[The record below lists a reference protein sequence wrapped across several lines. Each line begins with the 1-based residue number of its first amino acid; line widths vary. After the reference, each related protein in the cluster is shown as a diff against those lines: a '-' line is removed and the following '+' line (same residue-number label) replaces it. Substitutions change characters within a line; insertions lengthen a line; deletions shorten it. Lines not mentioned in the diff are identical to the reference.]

1 MSFEK
6 KFQRFD
12 EDSARKRAEEM
23 AAELAG
29 GNASEA
35 KRLRVED
42 GLNVW
47 WVLPKVGSMFAPYLF
62 KYVHY
67 NPFHICGRKDPVPD
81 PNDPDKLIEDR
92 NFRNCYRDSVAWKLW
107 EEAGKPESGPLKD
120 KFKADMPSIQVA
132 VQAVNLTP
140 FFELDSTK
148 TFATPKKALV
158 EQWGDAF
165 VTVLK
170 GGPVPDGMPEE
181 IAKAAQ
187 TGVRVT
193 FLNQNA
199 GKTLRKQHVVKCVEI
214 EDDPFFNPDK
224 YLVQI
229 VRADDDKSF
238 KDAVGRTRK
247 GKSYDIRFT
256 AESKMKAWKLPQG
269 LMDAV
274 VDLAVDVNAIP
285 VEDDSDIPS
294 KVEALHRLTE
304 AELKTYLAE
313 TNHSFTP
320 PKESGEESARS
331 ENAEF
336 SMSNPDA
343 FSSDADSALS
353 VRGRKSLADLRRQ
366 VEED

>member
-23 AAELAG
+23 AADMAG
-29 GNASEA
+29 GNGTEA
-35 KRLRVED
+35 RRLRVED

-47 WVLPKVGSMFAPYLF
+47 WILPKVGSMMAPYLF

-81 PNDPDKLIEDR
+81 PSDPDKLIEDR
-92 NFRNCYRDSVAWKLW
+92 NFRHCMRDSIAWKLY
-107 EEAGKPESGPLKD
+107 EDAGKPDSGPVKD
-120 KFKADMPSIQVA
+120 RFKADMPSIQVA

-140 FFELDSTK
+140 FFEIDSTK
-148 TFATPKKALV
+148 TFAAPKKGLA
-158 EQWGDAF
+158 EQWGEAF
-165 VTVLK
+165 VSILK

-229 VRADDDKSF
+229 VRSDDDKSF
-238 KDAVGRTRK
+238 KDAAGRVRK

-256 AESKMKAWKLPQG
+256 AESKMRSWKLPAG

-274 VDLAVDVNAIP
+274 VDLAVDINDMP
-285 VEDDSDIPS
+285 VEDDTLAS
-294 KVEALHRLTE
+294 KVESLHRLTE
-304 AELKTYLAE
+304 DELKTYLADS
-313 TNHSFTP
+313 NHSFYP
-320 PKESGEESARS
+320 AKEGGGEEISRS
-331 ENAEF
+331 ETPEF
-336 SMSNPDA
+336 SMNNPDA
-343 FSSDADSALS
+343 FSSDAESALS

>member
-12 EDSARKRAEEM
+12 EDLARKRAEEL
-23 AAELAG
+23 AAEMAG
-29 GNASEA
+29 GGEKENR
-35 KRLRVED
+35 RLRVED

-47 WVLPKVGSMFAPYLF
+47 WILPKVGGMIAPYLF

-67 NPFHICGRKDPVPD
+67 NPFHMCGRRDPVPD
-81 PNDPDKLIEDR
+81 PNDPDKLVEDR
-92 NFRNCYRDSVAWKLW
+92 NFRNCYRDATAWKLY
-107 EEAGKPESGPLKD
+107 EEAGKPDSGPAKD
-120 KFKADMPSIQVA
+120 KFKSDMPSLQVA

-148 TFATPKKALV
+148 TFATPKKGLA
-158 EQWGDAF
+158 EKWGDAF
-165 VTVLK
+165 VQVLK
-170 GGPVPDGMPEE
+170 GGPVPEGMPEDLS
-181 IAKAAQ
+181 KAAQ
-187 TGVRVT
+187 GGVSVT

-214 EDDPFFNPDK
+214 EDDPFFSPDK

-229 VRADDDKSF
+229 VRSDDDKSF
-238 KDAVGRTRK
+238 KDAAGRTRK
-247 GKSYDIRFT
+247 GKNYDIRFT
-256 AESKMKAWKLPQG
+256 ADSKMKSWQLPNG

-274 VDLAVDVNAIP
+274 VDLAVDINAIP
-285 VEDDSDIPS
+285 TEESTVSA
-294 KVEALHRLTE
+294 KVEALHRLNE
-304 AELKTYLAE
+304 QELKTYLAE
-313 TNHSFTP
+313 NNHSFSP
-320 PKESGEESARS
+320 SRESGEEPARG
-331 ENAEF
+331 ENSEF

>member
-12 EDSARKRAEEM
+12 EDSARKRAEEL
-23 AAELAG
+23 AAEMAG
-29 GNASEA
+29 GGEKESR
-35 KRLRVED
+35 RLRVED

-47 WVLPKVGSMFAPYLF
+47 WILPKVGSMIAPYLF

-67 NPFHICGRKDPVPD
+67 NPFHMCGRKDPVPD

-92 NFRNCYRDSVAWKLW
+92 NFRNCYRDAVAWKLY
-107 EEAGKPESGPLKD
+107 EEAGKPQMGPAKD
-120 KFKADMPSIQVA
+120 KFKADMPSLQVA

-140 FFELDSTK
+140 FFEMDSTK
-148 TFATPKKALV
+148 TFATPKKGAI
-158 EQWGDAF
+158 EKWGKAF
-165 VTVLK
+165 VQVLK
-170 GGPVPDGMPEE
+170 GGSVPDGMPEDM
-181 IAKAAQ
+181 AKAAQ
-187 TGVRVT
+187 AGVSVT

-199 GKTLRKQHVVKCVEI
+199 GKALRKAHVVKCVEI

-229 VRADDDKSF
+229 VRSDDDKSF
-238 KDAVGRTRK
+238 KDSAGRVRK
-247 GKSYDIRFT
+247 GKTYDIRFT
-256 AESKMKAWKLPQG
+256 ADSKMKSWELPAG

-274 VDLAVDVNAIP
+274 VDLAVDIN
-285 VEDDSDIPS
+285 DIPTEDTS
-294 KVEALHRLTE
+294 LNGKVESLHRLNE
-304 AELKTYLAE
+304 QDLKTYLAE
-313 TNHSFTP
+313 NNHSFYP
-320 PKESGEESARS
+320 PKENGEEPALR
-331 ENAEF
+331 ETAEF